1 LESCAVDWAGVE
13 LDSGGKQRSLIKALK
28 AFSLALIC
36 LSRSVSFSIRSLSLL
51 TRKISFSIRS
61 VSFLTRKISF
71 SIRFVLSSLCLVRAS
86 ISRTGRQLSID
97 KKERH
102 RGSDA
107 GDSPLLGELECA
119 AGEGDVVI
127 GGEKGNQGKNH
138 PTERLGDPE
147 AIQAR
152 PWTYE

>member
-1 LESCAVDWAGVE
+1 MESCAVDWAGVE

-36 LSRSVSFSIRSLSLL
+36 LSRSVSFSIRKISFSIRSLSLL
-51 TRKISFSIRS
+51 TRKISFSIR
-61 VSFLTRKISF
+61 L
-71 SIRFVLSSLCLVRAS
+71 VLSSLCLVRAS

-127 GGEKGNQGKNH
+127 GGEEGNQGKNH